1 MLKKVLTLA
10 LAAGSLAFA
19 GEYWNVDPGG
29 TTMKFLSMHVSP
41 RSAAMSGAGVAD
53 VARASEVSRN
63 PLAMSTAEIPEFGI
77 NQIIM
82 DGAALDKFT
91 SAYFAFPV
99 AKSFAAA
106 ATVDFLGYDEI
117 EGRDEEGMKTAD
129 YGAYAWSV
137 QAGFGSR
144 ARVFNWAGSF
154 RFASQTIDDATAFAF
169 LGNVGGSF
177 RVNRYFAFAATL
189 TNAGY
194 VTEYEDEDEYAP
206 MALQAGVTGVVPFSE
221 KWALH
226 LSADAYRRAD
236 TDPQWLFGG
245 ELSYAEALMFR
256 AGYAVRTQ
264 NGTEN
269 GISCGLGVLI
279 GMIVFDYAYE
289 PRPAFEG
296 GNHYLALGLRF

>member
-1 MLKKVLTLA
+1 M
-10 LAAGSLAFA
+10 
-19 GEYWNVDPGG
+19 DPGG

-41 RSAAMSGAGVAD
+41 RTAAMSGAGVAD

-144 ARVFNWAGSF
+144 DRVFNWAGSF

-236 TDPQWLFGG
+236 THRQQQGKLEPFVAQKVNCYVKANRAVNA
-245 ELSYAEALMFR
+245 SAEA
-256 AGYAVRTQ
+256 GYFGKSHHEQILV
-264 NGTEN
+264 
-269 GISCGLGVLI
+269 
-279 GMIVFDYAYE
+279 
-289 PRPAFEG
+289 
-296 GNHYLALGLRF
+296 

>member
-1 MLKKVLTLA
+1 MIKRLLAFA

-41 RSAAMSGAGVAD
+41 RTAAMSGAGVAD

-117 EGRDEEGMKTAD
+117 EGRDEEGMKAPTPGAFRPVSVAVTACST
-129 YGAYAWSV
+129 G
-137 QAGFGSR
+137 R
-144 ARVFNWAGSF
+144 AVSALLRKRLTMRRRSPSWGTWAD
-154 RFASQTIDDATAFAF
+154 R
-169 LGNVGGSF
+169 
-177 RVNRYFAFAATL
+177 
-189 TNAGY
+189 
-194 VTEYEDEDEYAP
+194 
-206 MALQAGVTGVVPFSE
+206 
-221 KWALH
+221 
-226 LSADAYRRAD
+226 SA
-236 TDPQWLFGG
+236 
-245 ELSYAEALMFR
+245 
-256 AGYAVRTQ
+256 
-264 NGTEN
+264 
-269 GISCGLGVLI
+269 
-279 GMIVFDYAYE
+279 
-289 PRPAFEG
+289 
-296 GNHYLALGLRF
+296 